1 MTGRIARRRG
11 PAAVLRGVAALATL
25 TVLMAGLPV
34 ALYKLGGNPVP
45 DHVPS
50 WHHVTALL
58 LHRDNGSVFL
68 GAVRDVSWIAWALF
82 TAAVVAEAQAA
93 LRGRRAPRLRLGG
106 MQNAAS
112 WLVALAALA
121 FTGQPGAVL
130 AGAPAPVAVVSAVRP
145 AAPAAGPAATA
156 GLPPDHPADL
166 TAATQAPQVMS
177 MGFSQMVTVRSGDCL
192 WTIAQRYLG
201 NGDRYP
207 EIVRLNLGHEM
218 GEGQRFTDPSVVW
231 PGWVLRLPAGPAP
244 ASSPAAPAGH
254 GATRHG
260 GHVSSDPRFARP
272 HPGAD
277 ASAPAADTAGV
288 PAPSPASGTGQ
299 SPAAHGPVS
308 ARPAAEVAE
317 LNRIPPAAIFGAGVL
332 VGGASVTLARMRRRQ
347 RQARRPGRRIPLPAS
362 APVVAAER
370 RLRAA
375 TRAYATAPEWE
386 QLSYP
391 GPAASGGVRQ
401 RDRGMR
407 SAQGSPRYGGPPGPG
422 PGPFDGPDG
431 AAGDTGSGLFDGAAS
446 DTGSGLF
453 DGAASDTGSGLF
465 DGAASDTGSGLFDG
479 APADGHDLHDGAA
492 ASPGQPWYPG
502 SVPLAYDGAATGSGL
517 LCDDPAAGSGLL
529 YDGPAA
535 GPDPA
540 LLPEP
545 ATALRAALS
554 RLGSGLVAAGQPIP
568 AITGVR
574 VHRSGLELLLD
585 SPSSEPPPRPFAV
598 PGGRQG
604 KAWRLELPRHAP
616 AEPFGPAE
624 TGDLLPGLLTA
635 GVAANGG
642 YLLID
647 LEYLRVTTV
656 DGPAD
661 LADLV
666 LTSAA
671 AELTTSQLAGWYD
684 LILAGFPELD
694 PVDGRATSCASL
706 AEALDLLASKAVALR
721 RRIGDS
727 ADRSDVRRRRIEEPG
742 DEDWALT
749 LLISR
754 TAPSSE
760 QLAMLLD
767 LASEPG
773 GIAALVAGG
782 PDAPEGHPAP
792 ASFRLSPDPSR
803 ADGIAGH
810 LAPLHLDVW
819 PEPLTRNDY
828 QALASLF
835 ATAAEDGDVAAGQ
848 PPYDGSSWPPAPGLV
863 GLEEPPGPDP
873 AGLGEPGLGEPGLG
887 EPEPGAE
894 LRAEPGAPGADA
906 EAAADLDEQAARLP
920 AAGRH
925 ARQEPSGR
933 PGPPGLGDDPG
944 QAAGLRIGVMGSFT
958 VNGSPAALQPAQS
971 QLILALALNGRDG
984 LSNAQLCYLLGADPD
999 HPKPTDSLRQL
1010 IVRTRRQLGR
1020 AADGREWIEHLG
1032 AGQYALH
1039 PDATFDWAE
1048 FEELSERGMA
1058 ERDLGRLREALTLI
1072 RGKPFTGCYH
1082 WWLDLAFTETV
1093 RAQIVDAAEL
1103 LAQLELAAGD
1113 SSASARAA
1121 RTGLAGDIAA
1131 EQLWRALMRAEH
1143 AAGNLSGVREAWGRC
1158 LDTMTEIAADG
1169 EPHPDTAALYQE
1181 LIGGERPQPAWPRG
1195 YR

>member
-1 MTGRIARRRG
+1 VTGRAAGPRRRS
-11 PAAVLRGVAALATL
+11 PSAVLRGFAALATL
-25 TVLMAGLPV
+25 AVLVAGLPV
-34 ALYKLGGNPVP
+34 ALYKLGGDPVP
-45 DHVPS
+45 GHVPS
-50 WHHVTALL
+50 WHQVTTLL
-58 LHRDNGSVFL
+58 LRRDNGSVFL
-68 GAVRDVSWIAWALF
+68 GAVRDVSWVAWALF
-82 TAAVVAEAQAA
+82 VAAVAAEAQAA

-112 WLVALAALA
+112 WLVAVAALA

-130 AGAPAPVAVVSAVRP
+130 ASTPASVAVVSAVRP
-145 AAPAAGPAATA
+145 GPPAAGPASVS
-156 GLPPDHPADL
+156 PDHPADSM
-166 TAATQAPQVMS
+166 AAGPQAPQVTGPQAPQVMS
-177 MGFSQMVTVRSGDCL
+177 MGFSQMVTVHSGDCL

-201 NGDRYP
+201 NGDLYP
-207 EIVRLNLGHEM
+207 EIVRLNLGHDM
-218 GEGQRFTDPSVVW
+218 GDGQTFTDPSVIW
-231 PGWVLRLPAGPAP
+231 PGWVLQLPASTAPGSPA
-244 ASSPAAPAGH
+244 PAAPAGH
-254 GATRHG
+254 GADRHG
-260 GHVSSDPRFARP
+260 GHVSGDRRFAGS
-272 HPGAD
+272 HPAAGAG
-277 ASAPAADTAGV
+277 APAADTAGV
-288 PAPSPASGTGQ
+288 PAAT
-299 SPAAHGPVS
+299 PAAVTDPAGPARPAPS
-308 ARPAAEVAE
+308 AQAAAAHRPVPERPAAEAAE
-317 LNRIPPAAIFGAGVL
+317 LNRVPPAAVFGAGIL
-332 VGGASVTLARMRRRQ
+332 VGGASVALARMRRRQ

-362 APVVAAER
+362 APVVAAEQ

-391 GPAASGGVRQ
+391 GPGSSGPARHRGGFPEPAAGYSGAPEPGTGLF
-401 RDRGMR
+401 DR
-407 SAQGSPRYGGPPGPG
+407 AGPDDGPG
-422 PGPFDGPDG
+422 PYDAPGDRYALYDG
-431 AAGDTGSGLFDGAAS
+431 AGTGEGPG
-446 DTGSGLF
+446 
-453 DGAASDTGSGLF
+453 
-465 DGAASDTGSGLFDG
+465 
-479 APADGHDLHDGAA
+479 PYDGAA
-492 ASPGQPWYPG
+492 APPGQPWYPE
-502 SVPLAYDGAATGSGL
+502 SVP
-517 LCDDPAAGSGLL
+517 LL
-529 YDGPAA
+529 YDGDDGDDGAADSGALYDAAQAPPRPPYA
-535 GPDPA
+535 GPEPEPGRRA
-540 LLPEP
+540 EP

-554 RLGSGLVAAGQPIP
+554 ELGAGLVASGQPIP
-568 AITGVR
+568 GITGVW

-604 KAWRLELPRHAP
+604 KAWQLELPRA
-616 AEPFGPAE
+616 ARSGPARPE
-624 TGDLLPGLLTA
+624 TGDLLPGLVTA
-635 GVAANGG
+635 GIAADGG

-666 LTSAA
+666 LASAA

-721 RRIGDS
+721 RRLGD
-727 ADRSDVRRRRIEEPG
+727 ADRCDVRRRRIEEPG

-749 LLISR
+749 LLVSR
-754 TAPSSE
+754 TAPTGE

-767 LASEPG
+767 LAGEPG
-773 GIAALVAGG
+773 GIAALVVGG
-782 PDAPEGHPAP
+782 PEPPEGHPAP
-792 ASFRLSPDPSR
+792 ASFRLAPDPAR
-803 ADGIAGH
+803 TDGMVGH

-819 PEPLTRNDY
+819 PQPLTRNDY

-835 ATAAEDGDVAAGQ
+835 ATAAEPGDVPAGQ
-848 PPYDGSSWPPAPGLV
+848 PPYDGSSWPPVPGLV

-873 AGLGEPGLGEPGLG
+873 AGPGETGVDGTET
-887 EPEPGAE
+887 ET
-894 LRAEPGAPGADA
+894 RAET
-906 EAAADLDEQAARLP
+906 
-920 AAGRH
+920 GRH
-925 ARQEPSGR
+925 ARQPAAR
-933 PGPPGLGDDPG
+933 PGAPEDHDQPG
-944 QAAGLRIGVMGSFT
+944 QAPGLRIGVMGAFT
-958 VNGSPAALQPAQS
+958 VNGSPAALAPAQS

-984 LSNAQLCYLLGADPD
+984 LSNGQLCYLLGADPD

-1039 PDATFDWAE
+1039 PGATFDWAE
-1048 FEELSERGMA
+1048 FEELSERGLA
-1058 ERDLGRLREALTLI
+1058 DRDVGCLRDALTLI

-1113 SSASARAA
+1113 PSASARAA

-1143 AAGNLSGVREAWGRC
+1143 AAGNLAGVREAWSRC
-1158 LDTMTEIAADG
+1158 LDTMTDIAADG

-1181 LIGGERPQPAWPRG
+1181 LIGGGRPQPAWTRG